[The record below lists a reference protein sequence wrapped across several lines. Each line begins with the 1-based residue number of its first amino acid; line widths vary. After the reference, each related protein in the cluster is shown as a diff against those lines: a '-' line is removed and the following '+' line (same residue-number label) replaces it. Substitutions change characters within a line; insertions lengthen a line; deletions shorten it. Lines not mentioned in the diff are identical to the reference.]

1 MTVRLRGGCPVDI
14 PRTLAHTVTIR
25 LPKVLNPWESLRMRP
40 TTPRDDDPAATT
52 PPSSPSDGRYV
63 PSDAE
68 REGIRSDIRALPPLS
83 DQDIED
89 LAVIILDA
97 REQRAAVA

>member
-1 MTVRLRGGCPVDI
+1 MTFSAEPAGQDQGVVVPVK
-14 PRTLAHTVTIR
+14 RTAGK
-25 LPKVLNPWESLRMRP
+25 PKP
-40 TTPRDDDPAATT
+40 
-52 PPSSPSDGRYV
+52 SPSDGRYV

-97 REQRAAVA
+97 REQRASAASETRRNAEHEGEHPA